1 MKYRI
6 RRKDKDAQLVIYS
19 GNFTV
24 DFSGKDELKE
34 LLKYANIA
42 LGMQDDP
49 KKPRADLRI
58 VK

>member
-1 MKYRI
+1 MKYRV
-6 RRKDKDAQLVIYS
+6 RRKDKDVQLVIYN
-19 GNFTV
+19 GNFIV
-24 DFSGKDELKE
+24 AFSGKKELKE
-34 LLKYANIA
+34 LIKYANIA

>member
-6 RRKDKDAQLVIYS
+6 ERKGNRPQLVVYEGDFI
-19 GNFTV
+19 V
-24 DFSGKDELKE
+24 AFSGKGELKE
-34 LLKYANIA
+34 LIKYAKIA

-49 KKPRADLRI
+49 KKPRADLHI

>member
-1 MKYRI
+1 MKYRV
-6 RRKDKDAQLVIYS
+6 RKKDEDAQLIIYD
-19 GNFTV
+19 GNFV
-24 DFSGKDELKE
+24 VSFKGKEKLKE
-34 LLKYANIA
+34 LLKYTKIA